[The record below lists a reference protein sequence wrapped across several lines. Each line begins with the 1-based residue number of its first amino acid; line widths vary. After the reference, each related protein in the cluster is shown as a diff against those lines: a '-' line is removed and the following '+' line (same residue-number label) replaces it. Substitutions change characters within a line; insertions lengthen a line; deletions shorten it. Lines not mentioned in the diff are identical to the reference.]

1 MIHLFEKS
9 TIKKYK
15 KLGFDIVVDTSGFKD
30 VYYVYSV
37 TTPDGA
43 RFESFKEA
51 KAFCDKILN
60 G

>member
-1 MIHLFEKS
+1 MFEKS

-15 KLGFDIVVDTSGFKD
+15 KLGFDIVVYTSGFKD